1 MTISQIT
8 CFLAAAE
15 RGSFSGAAEKLF
27 VSQPAVSKQ
36 VSALEEEYGF
46 PLFER
51 GRQGAKLTEAGKEMF
66 AFFTSAADGH
76 RAAISRA
83 KSISES
89 ETVRIGWLEGW
100 DMSLFYNGVVEHF
113 AEKYPHLRLELEG
126 YSFANMLPAIKR
138 GEVQLLISLGSSL
151 RDHAELE
158 TAELTTT
165 GGVIIFSRE
174 HPLANKP
181 GLCWEDFKNEVFF
194 SINEPD
200 GAKNTSGFTK
210 SECRRHGFEPYV
222 MNVPSVTNAFLKMQ
236 SNNGVFFVDDWIA
249 IRSSPQMRFINV
261 DSTFDIAV
269 GWLRGGIGEAAALVR
284 DELVDF
290 FKNNFRGDGEK

>member
-1 MTISQIT
+1 MTISRIN
-8 CFLAAAE
+8 CFLAVAE
-15 RGSFSGAAEKLF
+15 CGSFSRAAEKLF
-27 VSQPAVSKQ
+27 ISQPAVSKQ

-46 PLFER
+46 PLFVRVR
-51 GRQGAKLTEAGKEMF
+51 GGVGLTAEGEIMQELF
-66 AFFTSAADGH
+66 SRFGREYAAAVTH
-76 RAAISRA
+76 ARSLARR
-83 KSISES
+83 

-100 DMSLFYNGVVEHF
+100 DMSLFYNSIVEHF
-113 AEKYPHLRLELEG
+113 AQKFPNLRLDLEG
-126 YSFANMLPAIKR
+126 YSFADMMPAIKR
-138 GEVQLLISLGSSL
+138 GDVDMLISLGSSL

-174 HPLANKP
+174 HPLADKP

-200 GAKNTSGFTK
+200 GAKNTSGFTR
-210 SECRRHGFEPYV
+210 SECRRHGFEPEIL
-222 MNVPSVTNAFLKMQ
+222 NVPSVTNAFLKMQ

-249 IRSSPQMRFINV
+249 IRSSPQMRYINV

-269 GWLRGGIGEAAALVR
+269 GWLRNGCGETARRVI
-284 DELVDF
+284 DELIGF
-290 FKNNFRGDGEK
+290 FHERFER